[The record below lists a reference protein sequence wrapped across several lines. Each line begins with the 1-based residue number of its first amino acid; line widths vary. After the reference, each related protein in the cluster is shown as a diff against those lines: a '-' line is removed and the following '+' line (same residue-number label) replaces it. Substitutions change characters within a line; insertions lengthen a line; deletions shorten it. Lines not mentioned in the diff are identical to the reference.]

1 MGDLSGYC
9 GFQAAV
15 IIFNDGG
22 LCVVDTVCDGYE
34 LLGRIQG
41 STMEQ
46 RLQNLYDDFC
56 GCVYVKGSIG
66 INFDNNVEALTEQN
80 FSMFY
85 HLREIYGSLIVRDLN
100 ANGSKIIF
108 PNLRIIRGDEL
119 LDLGIRKVSLRLDNV
134 VTSAFILPQLTEIT
148 RGGVY
153 VTNPTCLQSFRRINW
168 NDILEPG
175 GGGVYED
182 INNNNNLRCSI
193 DGEFRLRFLGG
204 DG

>member
-1 MGDLSGYC
+1 MHVYLES
-9 GFQAAV
+9 
-15 IIFNDGG
+15 
-22 LCVVDTVCDGYE
+22 VCNGYE
-34 LLGRIQG
+34 ILGRVQG
-41 STMEQ
+41 STMEEK
-46 RLQNLYDDFC
+46 LQNLYDDFC
-56 GCVYVKGSIG
+56 GCVYVKGNIG
-66 INFDNNVEALTEQN
+66 INFDNNAEALTEQN

-85 HLREIYGSLIVRDLN
+85 YLREIYGSLIIRDVN
-100 ANGSKIIF
+100 ANGSRIIF

-119 LDLGIRKVSLRLDNV
+119 LVLGSRKVSLRLDNV

-153 VTNPTCLQSFRRINW
+153 VTNLNCLQSFRRVNW

-193 DGEFRLRFLGG
+193 DGELETHFVEKHTSIFRFSIFFYEFNCW
-204 DG
+204 